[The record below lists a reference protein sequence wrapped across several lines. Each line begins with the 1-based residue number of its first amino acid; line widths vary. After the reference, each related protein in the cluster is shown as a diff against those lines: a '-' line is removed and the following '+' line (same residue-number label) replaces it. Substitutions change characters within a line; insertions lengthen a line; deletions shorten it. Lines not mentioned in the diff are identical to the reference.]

1 MKEMDLFL
9 TGKDFRNNGPENLVV
24 EIKNPTNIKKLTNK
38 EYGQIETYID
48 VILKKDR
55 FNDHNEKWNFMLIG
69 QDYDDIVGRKITDK
83 NTGLCMEGY
92 NYKLYVKKWSEIIND
107 VEKRLNFIQEK
118 LQLKRD
124 QLSSAQNIDDVM
136 TEMQNSSAKMEN

>member
-1 MKEMDLFL
+1 
-9 TGKDFRNNGPENLVV
+9 
-24 EIKNPTNIKKLTNK
+24 
-38 EYGQIETYID
+38 
-48 VILKKDR
+48 
-55 FNDHNEKWNFMLIG
+55 MLIG
-69 QDYDDIVGRKITDK
+69 QDYDDIVGRKIKDK
-83 NTGLCMEGY
+83 NTGLCMEGD